1 MLPNFTFAFCV
12 CFLPFSSLQLFLV
25 TSSVLQVAKNAS
37 YKQFG
42 FNLLAADIV
51 SQK

>member
-1 MLPNFTFAFCV
+1 MMFAFRIR
-12 CFLPFSSLQLFLV
+12 FLPFSLLQLFLV
-25 TSSVLQVAKNAS
+25 NSSVLQVAKNAY

-42 FNLLAADIV
+42 FNPLAADIV